1 MKYSRYIFMNYVG
14 RMFFIRFI
22 GLLIFF
28 VLILQMLDLL
38 NRSEDIL
45 SPDGAGFHSVLR
57 YISLRTPQIIS
68 QFIPFAALLG
78 VVLTLAGLS
87 HTSEITVMR
96 AAGMSVNRVLFPL
109 GVVCAMITVAHFTFH
124 ETVTVPS
131 SEALDYWEVNDYAT
145 NLPPESEAR
154 TDIRINYD
162 GEFISADSAAR
173 IGGAVVLMGVT
184 IYNMGDGLVTEV
196 IEAQSAR
203 HEDGSWRLYGVRGL
217 NALDQGVSDNGEL
230 IWTNS
235 LDPELLFAMTL
246 EPDQTSLG
254 ELAAKIRQ
262 LESDRADTRAPMT
275 SLLGRFSKP
284 MATLVMPLLGAMAG
298 FGVHR
303 QGVLLARAVSG
314 AALGF
319 GYFVAENLALAFGAL
334 GVVPAIIGAFF
345 PLALFMVERRRGP
358 VNQFSIYTF

>member
-1 MKYSRYIFMNYVG
+1 MRFARDMLTQYVG
-14 RMFFIRFI
+14 RMFLVRFV

-28 VLILQMLDLL
+28 VIILQMLDLL
-38 NRSEDIL
+38 NRSSDIL
-45 SPDGAGFHSVLR
+45 AAEGAGAEQMLR

-68 QFIPFAALLG
+68 QFTPFAALLG

-109 GVVCAMITVAHFTFH
+109 GFVCGLVTLAHFIFH
-124 ETVTVPS
+124 ETVTVRT
-131 SEALDYWEVNDYAT
+131 SELLDYWEVNDYAVD
-145 NLPPESEAR
+145 LPPESDVR
-154 TDIRINYD
+154 TDIRISYD
-162 GEFISADSAAR
+162 GEFIAAESAAR
-173 IGGAVVLMGVT
+173 YGGAVVLTGVT
-184 IYNMGDGLVTEV
+184 IYDISQGLIDEAIEARSARFEEGAWRLFGTRGLDAINQEVTETGDV
-196 IEAQSAR
+196 
-203 HEDGSWRLYGVRGL
+203 
-217 NALDQGVSDNGEL
+217 

-246 EPDQTSLG
+246 EPEQTSLP

-262 LESDRADTRAPMT
+262 LNNDRADTRAPMT
-275 SLLGRFSKP
+275 ALLSRFSKP
-284 MATLVMPLLGAMAG
+284 MATLVMPLLGAIAG

-303 QGVLLARAVSG
+303 QGVLLARAVTG

-319 GYFVAENLALAFGAL
+319 GYFVAENLALALGSL

-345 PLALFMVERRRGP
+345 PLAIFMVVG
-358 VNQFSIYTF
+358 FSIILSMEN

>member
-1 MKYSRYIFMNYVG
+1 MKYARNIFTNYVG
-14 RMFFIRFI
+14 RMFFLRFI
-22 GLLIFF
+22 GLLFFF
-28 VLILQMLDLL
+28 VVILQMLDLL

-45 SPDGAGFHSVLR
+45 SPDGAGFHSVIR
-57 YISLRTPQIIS
+57 YISLRTPQIVS

-109 GVVCAMITVAHFTFH
+109 GVVCAMITVAHFVFH
-124 ETVTVPS
+124 ESVTVPA
-131 SEALDYWEVNDYAT
+131 SERLDYWEVNEYAVD
-145 NLPPESEAR
+145 LPPESETR

-162 GEFISADSAAR
+162 GEFIRAESAAR
-173 IGGAVVLMGVT
+173 IAGGVLLTGVT
-184 IYNMGDGLVTEV
+184 IYDMNDGLVSEA
-196 IEAQSAR
+196 IEASSAR
-203 HEDGSWRLYGVRGL
+203 FEDGAWRLYGARGL
-217 NALDQGVSDNGEL
+217 NALDQSVNDAGEV

-254 ELAAKIRQ
+254 ELSAKIRQ
-262 LESDRADTRAPMT
+262 LEKDRADTRAPMT

-284 MATLVMPLLGAMAG
+284 MATLVMPLLGAIAG

-303 QGVLLARAVSG
+303 QGVLLARAVAG

-345 PLALFMVERRRGP
+345 PLALFMVVGFTIILAME
-358 VNQFSIYTF
+358 N